1 MRKSSGLP
9 PTQYSGLARWL
20 FPSIKDILFLAYLF
34 APLMGSSSACL
45 GDSDTGWHIRNGEQ
59 ILKTMRLPHEDYFS
73 YTAHGRPWFA
83 WEWLSDVM
91 MAIIHRYAGLN
102 GIVVWANITFAITF
116 TLLFVWV
123 LKRGGNIF
131 MAVILSGLA
140 GFAASIHWLARPHL
154 FTMLLL
160 LVWYIFL
167 ERFEHNND
175 LRSLYILPPV
185 MLLWTNLHAGF
196 VVGLIVLLIY
206 ALGNLLRSLTCA
218 EDDEQ
223 SKARSRAITLTKVFA
238 VCLLVSFINPYGA
251 SLHTHIIESY
261 ISSNHLMDNIT
272 EFRSPSFHVG
282 VVKFF
287 ELLILMATVVASI
300 SLRGFSFVEIGLLV
314 VWTHMA
320 LLSARHIPLYALIV
334 VPIVVYHLTE
344 YLENVEKLQD
354 LKSWVK
360 KLAGWF
366 RGYSMNITGF
376 ENQFKGVVYPI
387 LAVVILVFISLNHG
401 RLFGTQVMNKNFD
414 SDKFPVA
421 AADFMDKQSL
431 NGNLFTTDQWGGYL
445 IYRFYPRY
453 PVFFD
458 GRSDMY
464 GEEIMKDYLKLV
476 NLEFNWKSVIDK
488 YRIEW
493 MLLPFDVPLPAV
505 LKELPEWKVV
515 YDDHRAIIFVRK
527 TK

>member
-1 MRKSSGLP
+1 MRQPQEIP
-9 PTQYSGLARWL
+9 PTQYGDLARWL
-20 FPSIKDILFLAYLF
+20 FPSMKDILFLAYLF

-59 ILKTMRLPHEDYFS
+59 ILKTMNLPRADYFS

-83 WEWLSDVM
+83 WEWLSDVL
-91 MAIIHRYAGLN
+91 MAVIHRYAGLN
-102 GIVVWANITFAITF
+102 GIVLWANITFAVTF
-116 TLLFVWV
+116 TLLFVWT
-123 LKRGGNIF
+123 LKKGGNIF
-131 MAVILSGLA
+131 VAVILSGLA

-167 ERFEHNND
+167 ERFERSND
-175 LRSLYILPPV
+175 PKSLYLLPLI

-196 VVGLIVLLIY
+196 VVGLIVMLIY

-218 EDDEQ
+218 ECDEQ
-223 SKARSRAITLTKVFA
+223 DKARSRAKTLTTVFG
-238 VCLLVSFINPYGA
+238 VCLLVSLINPYGA
-251 SLHTHIIESY
+251 KLHTHIIESY

-287 ELLILMATVVASI
+287 ELLILTATVVASI
-300 SLRGFSFVEIGLLV
+300 SLRGFSFVEMGLLV
-314 VWTHMA
+314 FWTHMA

-334 VPIVVYHLTE
+334 VPIVVRHLTE
-344 YLENVEKLQD
+344 YMESIEKVHD
-354 LKSWVK
+354 LKGWVQK
-360 KLAGWF
+360 VTGWF
-366 RGYSMNITGF
+366 RGYSANITQF
-376 ENQFKGVVYPI
+376 ENQFRGVVYPI
-387 LAVVILVFISLNHG
+387 LAVAILVLISLNHG
-401 RLFGTQVMNKNFD
+401 KLFAIQVMDKNFD
-414 SDKFPVA
+414 PDKFPVA
-421 AADFMDKQSL
+421 ASEFIDKL
-431 NGNLFTTDQWGGYL
+431 NMKGNLFTTDQWGGYL

-476 NLEFNWKSVIDK
+476 NLEYDWKSVIDK
-488 YRIEW
+488 FKIDW
-493 MLLPFDVPLPAV
+493 MLLPFDVPLPAA
-505 LKELPEWKVV
+505 LKDLREWKVV
-515 YDDHRAIIFVRK
+515 YDDHHAIIFVRNSE
-527 TK
+527 

>member
-1 MRKSSGLP
+1 M
-9 PTQYSGLARWL
+9 
-20 FPSIKDILFLAYLF
+20 KDILFLAYLF

-59 ILKTMRLPHEDYFS
+59 ILKTMSLPHEDYFS
-73 YTAHGRPWFA
+73 YTAHGRSWFA

-116 TLLFVWV
+116 TLLFVWA

-175 LRSLYILPPV
+175 VRSLYILPPV
-185 MLLWTNLHAGF
+185 LLLWTNLHAGF
-196 VVGLIVLLIY
+196 VVGLIVVLIY

-218 EDDEQ
+218 ENEEQ
-223 SKARSRAITLTKVFA
+223 SQARLRAITLTKVFA

-251 SLHTHIIESY
+251 RLHTHIVESY

-300 SLRGFSFVEIGLLV
+300 SLRSFSFVEIGLLV
-314 VWTHMA
+314 FWTHMA

-334 VPIVVYHLTE
+334 VPILVRHLTD
-344 YLENVEKLQD
+344 YLESIEKVQG
-354 LKSWVK
+354 LKTWVR
-360 KLAGWF
+360 KLTCWF
-366 RGYSMNITGF
+366 RGYSTNITGF

-387 LAVVILVFISLNHG
+387 LAVVLLVLISLNDG
-401 RLFGTQVMNKNFD
+401 KLFGTQVMNKRFD
-414 SDKFPVA
+414 PDKFPVA
-421 AADFMDKQSL
+421 AADFIDKQSL
-431 NGNLFTTDQWGGYL
+431 KGNLFTTDQWGGYL
-445 IYRFYPRY
+445 IYRFYPRH

-476 NLEFNWKSVIDK
+476 NLEFDWKSVIDK

-493 MLLPFDVPLPAV
+493 MLLPFDLPLPAA
-505 LKELPEWKVV
+505 LKDLPEWKVV

-527 TK
+527 TE

>member
-1 MRKSSGLP
+1 MSLP
-9 PTQYSGLARWL
+9 R
-20 FPSIKDILFLAYLF
+20 
-34 APLMGSSSACL
+34 
-45 GDSDTGWHIRNGEQ
+45 
-59 ILKTMRLPHEDYFS
+59 EDYFS

-116 TLLFVWV
+116 TLLFVWA

-131 MAVILSGLA
+131 IAVFLSGLA

-167 ERFEHNND
+167 ERFEHKND
-175 LRSLYILPPV
+175 LRSLYVLPPV

-218 EDDEQ
+218 GKSEQ
-223 SKARSRAITLTKVFA
+223 SKARSRAIIFTKIFA
-238 VCLLVSFINPYGA
+238 VCLMVSFINPYGA
-251 SLHTHIIESY
+251 SLHIHIIESY

-314 VWTHMA
+314 FWTHMA
-320 LLSARHIPLYALIV
+320 LLSARHIPLYALII
-334 VPIVVYHLTE
+334 VPIVVYHLTV

-354 LKSWVK
+354 LKNWVQ
-360 KLAGWF
+360 KLAKWF

-387 LAVVILVFISLNHG
+387 LAVICLILISLNHG
-401 RLFGTQVMNKNFD
+401 KLFGTQLMNKNFD
-414 SDKFPVA
+414 PDKFPVA
-421 AADFMDKQSL
+421 AGDFMDKQSFK
-431 NGNLFTTDQWGGYL
+431 GNLFTTDQWGGYL

-476 NLEFNWKSVIDK
+476 NLEFDWKNVIEK
-488 YRIEW
+488 YKIEW
-493 MLLPFDVPLPAV
+493 MLLPFDVALPAA
-505 LKELPEWKVV
+505 LKDLPEWKVV
-515 YDDHRAIIFVRK
+515 YDDHKAIIFVRK
-527 TK
+527 PK

>member
-1 MRKSSGLP
+1 M
-9 PTQYSGLARWL
+9 
-20 FPSIKDILFLAYLF
+20 
-34 APLMGSSSACL
+34 
-45 GDSDTGWHIRNGEQ
+45 
-59 ILKTMRLPHEDYFS
+59 
-73 YTAHGRPWFA
+73 
-83 WEWLSDVM
+83 
-91 MAIIHRYAGLN
+91 
-102 GIVVWANITFAITF
+102 
-116 TLLFVWV
+116 
-123 LKRGGNIF
+123 
-131 MAVILSGLA
+131 
-140 GFAASIHWLARPHL
+140 
-154 FTMLLL
+154 
-160 LVWYIFL
+160 
-167 ERFEHNND
+167 
-175 LRSLYILPPV
+175 YILPPV

-354 LKSWVK
+354 LKIWVK

>member
-1 MRKSSGLP
+1 MHPSQEISP
-9 PTQYSGLARWL
+9 AQYNGLARWL
-20 FPSIKDILFLAYLF
+20 FPSMKDILFLAYLF

-59 ILKTMRLPHEDYFS
+59 ILKTMSLPRADYFS
-73 YTAHGRPWFA
+73 YTVHGRPWFA
-83 WEWLSDVM
+83 WEWLSDVV
-91 MAIIHRYAGLN
+91 MALIHRYAGLN
-102 GIVVWANITFAITF
+102 GIVLWANITFAITF
-116 TLLFVWV
+116 TLLFVWA
-123 LKRGGNIF
+123 LKKGGNVF
-131 MAVILSGLA
+131 VAVILSGLA

-167 ERFEHNND
+167 ERFEKSND
-175 LRSLYILPPV
+175 ARSLYFLPPLL
-185 MLLWTNLHAGF
+185 LLWTNLHAGF
-196 VVGLIVLLIY
+196 IVGLIVLLIY

-218 EDDEQ
+218 ENDEQ
-223 SKARSRAITLTKVFA
+223 AKARLRAIALTKIFA
-238 VCLLVSFINPYGA
+238 VCLFVSLINPYGA
-251 SLHTHIIESY
+251 RLHTHIMESY

-272 EFRSPSFHVG
+272 EFRSPSFHVA

-314 VWTHMA
+314 FWTHMA

-334 VPIVVYHLTE
+334 VPILVCHLTE
-344 YLENVEKLQD
+344 YLENVEKMRG

-360 KLAGWF
+360 KLVSGF
-366 RGYSMNITGF
+366 RGYSMNITRF

-387 LAVVILVFISLNHG
+387 LAVVILVLISLNHG
-401 RLFGTQVMNKNFD
+401 KLFGTQVMNKNFD
-414 SDKFPVA
+414 PDKFPVA
-421 AADFMDKQSL
+421 AAEFMDKQSL
-431 NGNLFTTDQWGGYL
+431 KGNLFTTDQWGGYL

-476 NLEFNWKSVIDK
+476 NLEYDWKNVIEK
-488 YRIEW
+488 FKIEW
-493 MLLPFDVPLPAV
+493 MLLPFDVPLAAA
-505 LKELPEWKVV
+505 LKDLREWKVV
-515 YDDHRAIIFVRK
+515 YDDHHAIIFLRNYE
-527 TK
+527 